1 MFSSRKVANEQYY
14 QTNAVTDSSVEG
26 VKYIS
31 TTAAQTYP
39 FKAFHKSYT
48 QTLRLVFALVAR
60 LQSAPCETSRHDY
73 LQSDEFHFARRA
85 AADDMIIS
93 TQYEYITTCT
103 SLHTRLQCCRLQA
116 AAILHQYPEH
126 SQGHEFRHIYYPLSI
141 FYVDTVC

>member
-14 QTNAVTDSSVEG
+14 QTNALADSSVEG

-39 FKAFHKSYT
+39 FKAFDKSYT

-73 LQSDEFHFARRA
+73 DYLQSDEFHFAWRA
-85 AADDMIIS
+85 AAGGGEV
-93 TQYEYITTCT
+93 T
-103 SLHTRLQCCRLQA
+103 
-116 AAILHQYPEH
+116 
-126 SQGHEFRHIYYPLSI
+126 G
-141 FYVDTVC
+141 

>member
-14 QTNAVTDSSVEG
+14 QTNAVADSSVEG

-39 FKAFHKSYT
+39 FKAFDKSYT
-48 QTLRLVFALVAR
+48 QTLRLVFALLAR

-85 AADDMIIS
+85 AAGGGEV
-93 TQYEYITTCT
+93 T
-103 SLHTRLQCCRLQA
+103 
-116 AAILHQYPEH
+116 
-126 SQGHEFRHIYYPLSI
+126 G
-141 FYVDTVC
+141 